1 MAPVLQIMLEVQ
13 VLCTRCTLLSVEHA
27 KVGFPLTLSSLERS
41 DVAFAPIAS
50 SPILN
55 LDALFAKELCDVLI
69 GLEATISRCGRE
81 IVCLLTGTIIK
92 DKIKMGDCPRTGIR
106 KEKLLKC
113 KEKKSDAME
122 KAPAVA

>member
-1 MAPVLQIMLEVQ
+1 VGLK
-13 VLCTRCTLLSVEHA
+13 VEHA

-69 GLEATISRCGRE
+69 GLEAAISRCGRE
-81 IVCLLTGTIIK
+81 IVCLLTGMIIK
-92 DKIKMGDCPRTGIR
+92 DKIKMGYCPQTAIR

-113 KEKKSDAME
+113 KEKKNDAME
-122 KAPAVA
+122 KALAVA